1 MQVAYKTFADVAA
14 KGSLFVITIVA
25 ARRLSPF
32 AFGVFGLGTTLG
44 WILSVV
50 ADFGIQMHLARAVA
64 RAPHAAG
71 TLLLRWR
78 RVRVFTTIASIA
90 VLVLTAGWRAGAG
103 MAIPLVGF
111 AAAYAI
117 TGMVEFCSY
126 FYRGLSR
133 SDIESTLTIGQRS
146 ATLLLALG
154 VLLWRPDVTW
164 LAMAFLLPAIVTALA
179 ALRIAGRVG
188 AAAAADIAP
197 GVAPDDAFMRDIF
210 PIGVGIVL
218 SALYFR
224 IDVLLVE
231 LWAGTEAVAR
241 YNAVFRLIDA
251 LRLFPAAVMAVV
263 LPALCAATSLRT
275 LARVAAGV
283 TAFGAGAAAVLAS
296 TAGWLVPAVFGA
308 PYASAAPAFRILA
321 MALPLLSL
329 NLALTHQLV
338 AWNRQRAYAGICAAS
353 LVVNVAL
360 NAWLIPALSIDGAAW
375 ATLGTECCVTG
386 GCAAALWVYS

>member
-14 KGSLFVITIVA
+14 KSSLFVITIVA

-64 RAPHAAG
+64 HAPHAAG
-71 TLLLRWR
+71 TLLTRWR

-90 VLVLTAGWRAGAG
+90 ALVLVVGWRADGG

-117 TGMVEFCSY
+117 TGLVEFCSY
-126 FYRGLSR
+126 FCRGLSR
-133 SDIESTLTIGQRS
+133 SDIESTLTIGQRA
-146 ATLLLALG
+146 ATLVLGLG
-154 VLLWRPDVTW
+154 VLVCRPDVTW
-164 LAMAFLLPAIVTALA
+164 LAVAFLLPAIVTAFA
-179 ALRIAGRVG
+179 AFGIAGRVG
-188 AAAAADIAP
+188 AAAAPEVRPA
-197 GVAPDDAFMRDIF
+197 DAFMRDVF

-283 TAFGAGAAAVLAS
+283 TAFGVCAAAVLAA

-375 ATLGTECCVTG
+375 ATLGTEFCVTS
-386 GCAAALWVYS
+386 GCAAALWVQS